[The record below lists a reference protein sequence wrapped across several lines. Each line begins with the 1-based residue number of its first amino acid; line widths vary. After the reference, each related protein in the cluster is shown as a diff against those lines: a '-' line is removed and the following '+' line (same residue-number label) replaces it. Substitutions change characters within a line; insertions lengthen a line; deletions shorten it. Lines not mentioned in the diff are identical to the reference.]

1 MTSFLFDTHPPLT
14 ITCFKGQIGKHYL
27 LSRGSIEAIPT
38 IPSSAKRAQEEDSN
52 EQYQGVRGMW
62 GKRMVS
68 ASLAIMPR
76 KKAKM
81 EEIRRWGKRSI
92 DDKATFRKAKDEKN
106 LRGMWGKRS
115 SQMSLPYPYLN
126 EEYSQPIILSATEF
140 EPQDFEFRNYELL
153 NTQFSPPWLQL
164 RG

>member
-1 MTSFLFDTHPPLT
+1 
-14 ITCFKGQIGKHYL
+14 
-27 LSRGSIEAIPT
+27 
-38 IPSSAKRAQEEDSN
+38 
-52 EQYQGVRGMW
+52 
-62 GKRMVS
+62 
-68 ASLAIMPR
+68 
-76 KKAKM
+76 M

-164 RG
+164 RGLGMWGKRR